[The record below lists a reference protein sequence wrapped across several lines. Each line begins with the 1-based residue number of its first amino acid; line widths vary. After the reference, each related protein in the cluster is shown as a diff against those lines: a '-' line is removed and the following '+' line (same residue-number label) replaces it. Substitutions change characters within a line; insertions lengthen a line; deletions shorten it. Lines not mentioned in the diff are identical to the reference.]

1 MSTRWIKNT
10 CVGLF
15 LALSSTVIAQ
25 QSKTPKTL
33 TPSTPTQTPVA
44 TTSALVLPFGP
55 GERLEYNLY
64 ALGTNAGRL
73 KIGVVDQGEYEQKFL
88 MSLAAKLEPAGLVK
102 IMWQGESRRTSF
114 LDTSTL
120 LPLRVIDI
128 EETPDKIWKTQLDFD
143 GLGGVTSTRVGVK
156 SDGSDVISKRQV
168 PMNIAETLSGLYQLR
183 LQKFAVGDKFSR
195 ELLDNGRIYKLEFVV
210 DRKEKIKTILGEEE
224 TVVLKIEARRA
235 VATKPPSIKLRP
247 KMGKSNA
254 AAVSQDLSVKTPSTP
269 ASQPASQP
277 VEAPAP
283 PEINASIWFSMSGDQ
298 IPLRFEVEMYKVG
311 SMTAELT
318 KYTPAE

>member
-15 LALSSTVIAQ
+15 IALSSTAIAQ
-25 QSKTPKTL
+25 KSKTPT
-33 TPSTPTQTPVA
+33 TPTTPTQAPAVA
-44 TTSALVLPFGP
+44 ATSALVLPFGP

-73 KIGVVDQGEYEQKFL
+73 KIGVVDQGEYDQKFL

-128 EETPDKIWKTQLDFD
+128 EETPEKIWKTQLDFD

-168 PMNIAETLSGLYQLR
+168 PLNVAETLSGLYQLR
-183 LQKFAVGDKFSR
+183 LQKFLVGDKFSR
-195 ELLDNGRIYKLEFVV
+195 ELLDNGRIYKLDFVV

-224 TVVLKIEARRA
+224 TIVLKVEARRA
-235 VATKPPSIKLRP
+235 VAAKPPSIKVRP

-254 AAVSQDLSVKTPSTP
+254 AAISQDLSVKTPSTP

-277 VEAPAP
+277 VEAPIP
-283 PEINASIWFSMSGDQ
+283 PEINASIWFSIGGDQ